1 MEQYKTLRSV
11 KNVFQKFG
19 DSVMS
24 AMSDVELAN
33 LFEYIGN
40 SGMAIKNYDEAS
52 VHFQNSGVKCVLPR
66 IEMNKAISLLN
77 CTPRVGQKTFGVQ
90 FNYEAYL

>member
-40 SGMAIKNYDEAS
+40 SGMAIKNYDGAS
-52 VHFQNSGVKCVLPR
+52 PLG
-66 IEMNKAISLLN
+66 I
-77 CTPRVGQKTFGVQ
+77 
-90 FNYEAYL
+90 